1 MTILIADVHGFLDS
15 GKAPLDLVEDRAAY
29 YEQII
34 PAIFE
39 SIGIDTSRLRTVRG
53 SSYQKQGNFF
63 LDVLRMSSLVTAKK
77 AKKAGA
83 EVVKQDEDSLV
94 SASLY
99 PLMQALDEEYL
110 GVDAQFGGRCC
121 WWGCGVDCADANY
134 TKEWTRGSCSWPLRS
149 GCQSWATRRWVIG
162 CSSQHLPEEHR

>member
-1 MTILIADVHGFLDS
+1 MHAFLDS

-29 YEQII
+29 YERVI

-39 SIGIDTSRLRTVRG
+39 AVGIDTSRLRVVRG
-53 SSYQKQGNFF
+53 SSYQSKGNFF
-63 LDVLRMSSLVTAKK
+63 TDVLRLSSQVTAKK

-94 SASLY
+94 SSSLY

-110 GVDAQFGGRCC
+110 GVDAQFGGMDQRKLFMAAAEWLPKLGYQKVGYCS
-121 WWGCGVDCADANY
+121 GELTLRTVADQKPTACPPH
-134 TKEWTRGSCSWPLRS
+134 EPDSPRPARQEDEL
-149 GCQSWATRRWVIG
+149 Q
-162 CSSQHLPEEHR
+162 